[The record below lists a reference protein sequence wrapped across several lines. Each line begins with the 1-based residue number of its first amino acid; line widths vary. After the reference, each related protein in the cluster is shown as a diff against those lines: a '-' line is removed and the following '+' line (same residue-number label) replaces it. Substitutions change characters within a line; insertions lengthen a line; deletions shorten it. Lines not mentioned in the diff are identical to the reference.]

1 MEGVLVLQQIVVP
14 PQGCDQSREDHRP
27 GDGVRAEAEGVAHP
41 AVEGVLPLPDK
52 LPGIPQP
59 LQLLDGVGGE
69 VGLHRQQG
77 RVVEG
82 PEAVH
87 LPGKEVL
94 VHLTG
99 PVNGYLPACDIVD
112 ALAHEPVLVVADAVG
127 SAGGVPAHHIGP
139 PLLRPAV
146 DLHRSPGAFRPPDVG
161 DPETVVVEHELAL
174 GHRPPQ
180 LLQPPGD
187 GHGVEHRLARHAP
200 LVEGVDLVVI
210 QVRLLEGLQR
220 ADGLLRQKAVV
231 LVGALMDPGPRVL
244 PVEEPALEPMGD

>member
-14 PQGCDQSREDHRP
+14 PQGGDQPREDHRP

-77 RVVEG
+77 RVVED

-87 LPGKEVL
+87 LPGVDVL
-94 VHLTG
+94 VDLLPKFGHLAAG
-99 PVNGYLPACDIVD
+99 DVVD
-112 ALAHEPVLVVADAVG
+112 ALAHEPVR
-127 SAGGVPAHHIGP
+127 SIPGGVPADHVGP
-139 PLLRPAV
+139 PRLRPVV
-146 DLHRSPGAFRPPDVG
+146 DLHRSPGGLRPPDVG
-161 DPETVVVEHELAL
+161 DPEAVVVEHELAL
-174 GHRPPQ
+174 GHRPLQ

-187 GHGVEHRLARHAP
+187 GHGVKHRLARHAP